1 MNINSIKVITPDNL
15 GKGITFNPVSKKWE
29 VNVESGL
36 TCSAIDQLPEKPWKK
51 GTTLLAKQDGECIK
65 LSALDSIFQEI
76 GVGVAADKTSAFT
89 GEEYRVV
96 VTVSNTGEG
105 KNDLTN
111 LVVQKPLLG
120 NYNIKDV
127 TTSHQGLDSFDR
139 LDDLRYNLKGLAKG
153 GTFILR
159 FTVVANDVGT
169 FQFSA
174 SVNPNSA
181 LDQEQKNNTATIT
194 LSANSKT
201 DTSYV
206 PSVDCPRI
214 IATELDSNAVL
225 QQLSNPSRSTIDRSR
240 IAYDTSNTKRSN
252 IFANRRTLKGLRI
265 RLDGASTVV
274 GYKNKNNT
282 GLAVILSNNTTT
294 DFRTVNADYGN
305 AIIGDHDYAKRGT
318 DGYTFNN
325 GVLEI
330 TEDIKSF
337 AFSCRAQGKNCRWQN
352 YLVLATIPVTGFT
365 IVTSNVTG
373 ATVRKVKKWSH
384 EVGFSRMGEDD
395 YGQMQ
400 VIPSSVKADTT
411 KGVDFDGANNAF
423 TREKLII
430 TVKAGTAASLDY
442 ISTGNYAKAVV
453 RGKTT
458 ITENRIT
465 VAANA
470 KSTDSVNTEFIQVIV
485 ED

>member
-1 MNINSIKVITPDNL
+1 MAEKLKVITPDNL
-15 GKGITFNPVSKKWE
+15 GKGITFNPETKKWE
-29 VNVESGL
+29 VNTETGL
-36 TCSAIDQLPEKPWKK
+36 TCASIDQLPTKPWKK

-65 LSALDSIFQEI
+65 LTALDSIFQEI
-76 GVGVAADKTSAFT
+76 GVGIAADKTSAFT

-139 LDDLRYNLKGLAKG
+139 KNDLAYDLKGLAKG

-159 FTVVANDVGT
+159 FTVVANDIGT

-194 LSANSKT
+194 LSANSKI
-201 DTSYV
+201 DTTYV

-214 IATELDSNAVL
+214 TATELDSNVVL
-225 QQLSNPSRSTIDRSR
+225 QQLSSSGRSTIDTRSR
-240 IAYDTSNTKRSN
+240 ITYDTSNIKRSN

-274 GYKNKNNT
+274 GYKNRDNT

-294 DFRTVNADYGN
+294 DFRTVTADYGGS
-305 AIIGDHDYAKRGT
+305 IIGDHDYPKRGT

-330 TEDIKSF
+330 TEDIKLF

-352 YLVLATIPVTGFT
+352 YLVLATLPVTGFS

-373 ATVRKVKKWSH
+373 ATVRKEKKWSYQV
-384 EVGFSRMGEDD
+384 EFDRLSGEG

-411 KGVDFDGANNAF
+411 KGVGFDGANNAF
-423 TREKLII
+423 TRDKLIV
-430 TVKAGTAASLDY
+430 TVKAGTAASLNY

-453 RGKTT
+453 QGKTT

-465 VAANA
+465 VAADA